1 MAAKEAGASCC
12 SCRGRVGLRVHDAS
26 ARGKVDGMAAG
37 PRPRRSC
44 GSVAVPRAGRGGGCH
59 GIRNRSMYLIRT
71 GLASCRPDAS
81 ARGAG
86 ILAGAD
92 ALRHGSGPKAEP
104 VRGLTHSGPAGGS
117 AGGAANAGAR
127 CRWRGC
133 RGGPLPLLCGHRGGR
148 PAEWP
153 SAGRAGAGRRIQKR
167 PGKAPAFN
175 RISRAD

>member
-1 MAAKEAGASCC
+1 MPRHAERWMGW
-12 SCRGRVGLRVHDAS
+12 RQ
-26 ARGKVDGMAAG
+26 ARG
-37 PRPRRSC
+37 PRRSC

-81 ARGAG
+81 ARGEPG

-104 VRGLTHSGPAGGS
+104 VRGLTHPGPAGGS
-117 AGGAANAGAR
+117 AGEPANAGAC

-133 RGGPLPLLCGHRGGR
+133 RRGPLPLLCGHRGGR
-148 PAEWP
+148 PREWP
-153 SAGRAGAGRRIQKR
+153 SAGRAGAGRRIRKR